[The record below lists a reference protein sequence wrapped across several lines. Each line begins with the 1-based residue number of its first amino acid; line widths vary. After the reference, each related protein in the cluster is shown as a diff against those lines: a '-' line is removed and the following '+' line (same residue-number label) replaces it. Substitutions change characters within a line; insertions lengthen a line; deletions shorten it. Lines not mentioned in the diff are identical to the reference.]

1 MSAPGQSD
9 LRDTSLIEEMT
20 VSSMTCISARLPGV
34 DFVRPISSVIPGVQG
49 RALAVLA
56 ETTAELNL
64 RTLARLAGVSVA
76 QMSRVLPELVELGL
90 VDRREVPP
98 SSLFRL
104 NRGHVAS
111 RAVLALGSVRQTVL
125 GEIGSIALG
134 LPEVPRSVI
143 VFGSF
148 ARGEADAESDI
159 DVVVVRPSSVAAE
172 AEKWEH
178 SVHQLRDRV
187 RTITGNRVEVLEV
200 GEDAA
205 AVKLVGRTQVW
216 RDIRRDG
223 IVVHGTSIEELS
235 RSRRG

>member
-1 MSAPGQSD
+1 
-9 LRDTSLIEEMT
+9 
-20 VSSMTCISARLPGV
+20 V

-64 RTLARLAGVSVA
+64 RTLARLSGVSVA
-76 QMSRVLPELVELGL
+76 QVSRILPGLVELGL

-104 NRGHVAS
+104 NRDHVAS
-111 RAVLALGSVRQTVL
+111 RAVLALGSLRLTVL
-125 GEIGSIALG
+125 GELGSLAAE

-148 ARGEADAESDI
+148 ARGEADRQSDI
-159 DVVVVRPSSVAAE
+159 DVVVVRPGSVTAQDE
-172 AEKWEH
+172 RWEL
-178 SVHQLRDRV
+178 SLVQFRGRV
-187 RTITGNRVEVLEV
+187 RTITGNRVEVLDV
-200 GEDAA
+200 DEDEA
-205 AVKLVGRTQVW
+205 AVKLSGRAQVW

-223 IVVHGTSIEELS
+223 IVVHGASIEELW
-235 RSRRG
+235 RGRCG